1 MIDETFKAKLEK
13 EISIKAVRSS
23 GKGGQNVNKV
33 SSKIELIF
41 DVGNSVLLPE
51 EHKQIILKKNIT
63 DKNGC
68 IRITSQKS
76 RSQYLNKEDA
86 VDKLIRL
93 IKNSVKIPRKRLKS
107 KPTKVSKEDRLKQKK
122 IVSEKKK
129 MRKLYPDET

>member
-1 MIDETFKAKLEK
+1 MIDESFKAKLEK

-41 DVGNSVLLPE
+41 DVKNSVLLLE
-51 EHKQIILKKNIT
+51 SQKQIILNKNIT

-76 RSQYLNKEDA
+76 RSQFINKEDA

-93 IKNSVKIPRKRLKS
+93 IKISVKIPRKRLKS
-107 KPTKVSKEDRLKQKK
+107 KPPKVSKEDRLKQKK
-122 IVSEKKK
+122 IISEKKK
-129 MRKLYPDET
+129 MRKLNPDET

>member
-1 MIDETFKAKLEK
+1 MIDESFKAKLEK

-33 SSKIELIF
+33 SSKIELVF
-41 DVGNSVLLPE
+41 DVNNSVILPDYQ
-51 EHKQIILKKNIT
+51 KQIILTKKIT

-107 KPTKVSKEDRLKQKK
+107 KPTKVSKEGRLKEKK

-129 MRKLYPDET
+129 MRKLNPDET